1 MTWGATA
8 TSAIQVSQKE
18 NASVYQEPEIEV
30 GRLLAGSSPASARRG
45 HAQPALKIGDVT
57 QRYQLG
63 AVLGGDHGRGIVY
76 PRVGDHKQGCEFF
89 EAEFIEIHHTDSSRN
104 NGRKSKTP
112 HAAH

>member
-1 MTWGATA
+1 
-8 TSAIQVSQKE
+8 VSQNE
-18 NASVYQEPEIEV
+18 NGSVYQEPEIEV
-30 GRLLAGSSPASARRG
+30 GRLLAGSSPASAGRG

-112 HAAH
+112 HAAR